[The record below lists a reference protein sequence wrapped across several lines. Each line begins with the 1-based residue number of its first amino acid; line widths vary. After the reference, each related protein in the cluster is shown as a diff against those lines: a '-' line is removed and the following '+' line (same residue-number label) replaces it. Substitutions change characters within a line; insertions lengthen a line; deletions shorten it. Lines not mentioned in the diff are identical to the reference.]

1 MPTAFRVC
9 LLGFPVAEQATLRDT
24 FARVRRE
31 PFYEGDA
38 PLETCDFVLA
48 DADQADALAA
58 VVRVGLV
65 DRAVYIG
72 SDVPPDTP
80 GWLPRPLD
88 TDRVLRELNQLV
100 LQHAAQALQR
110 PEWRELPP
118 VPSPLPG
125 PGATG
130 KGARAAAALDA
141 AAVATSVPAP
151 APGRRGSPAP
161 AAAETPPP
169 PPPPPAPA
177 RRVLLVDPHPLAAEE
192 LQARLGDAG
201 LRTVLAGTSSEA
213 MAQLVQTPFDAVFTE
228 VDLGPESM
236 LDGLALCRQLKR
248 HPVGAGP
255 APAVVILS
263 TQPAEVDR
271 ARGNLAGCDA
281 YLGKPLDD
289 EALLRTLQHLGLVA
303 PPRRGARR

>member
-9 LLGFPVAEQATLRDT
+9 LLGFPVAEQALLRDT
-24 FARVRRE
+24 FSRVRRE
-31 PFYEGDA
+31 PFYEADT

-48 DADQADALAA
+48 DADQADALAS

-65 DRAVYIG
+65 DRAVYVG

-110 PEWRELPP
+110 PELRDLPP
-118 VPSPLPG
+118 VPSPLAG
-125 PGATG
+125 
-130 KGARAAAALDA
+130 RAPSSAVP
-141 AAVATSVPAP
+141 AAVPRSAPTRAPAP
-151 APGRRGSPAP
+151 AVPSPPPAP
-161 AAAETPPP
+161 PAPPP
-169 PPPPPAPA
+169 PPPK
-177 RRVLLVDPHPLAAEE
+177 RVLVVDPHPLAAEE
-192 LQARLGDAG
+192 LHARLQALGVQ
-201 LRTVLAGTSSEA
+201 TVPAEHSSEA
-213 MAQLVQTPFDAVFTE
+213 IALLLQSPFDAVFTE
-228 VDLGPESM
+228 VDLGPESL

-248 HPVGAGP
+248 QPLGAGP
-255 APAVVILS
+255 AAPVVILS
-263 TQPAEVDR
+263 VQPAEVDR

-281 YLGKPLDD
+281 YLGKPLDE

-303 PPRRGARR
+303 LPRRAGRR